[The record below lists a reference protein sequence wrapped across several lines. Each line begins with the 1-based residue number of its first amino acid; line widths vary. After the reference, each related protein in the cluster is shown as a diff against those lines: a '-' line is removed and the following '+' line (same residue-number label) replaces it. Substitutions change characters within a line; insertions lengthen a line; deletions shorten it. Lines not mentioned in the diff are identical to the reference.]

1 MSFTS
6 SVDSYTGKSTSP
18 STADIVSG
26 TVANIQTLDTVTG
39 GAGTADEVIVTDSGI
54 LGAAA
59 TYLVGTGSGVTG
71 FEKLT
76 LQGTAGNA
84 VYLNTAAGGFTTVT
98 GSAGVDV
105 FDVRTITS
113 ATTLTGGAGNDK
125 LTVALTLAA
134 ASDLDKVSGVET
146 IVLSAATTAGLTT
159 KDALVATGST
169 LNLTLTGA
177 NTFDGSAETDGN
189 FVITGGAGNS
199 TYTLGKGNDQLTVGA
214 GNDTIKVMTSASGLD
229 KITNFDA
236 SGTDIIQFS
245 AAGFTATGGA
255 VSFAA
260 AGATALDTVTAAGAA
275 GTLLTAA
282 NHVIVWNVA
291 PTTAANLNTAL
302 ATQNGATAKE
312 AFIIYTNT
320 NGFTTIAY
328 DSNIA
333 DATNTVVDLIQL
345 AGVAATS
352 VTAAELAFIA

>member
-1 MSFTS
+1 M
-6 SVDSYTGKSTSP
+6 G
-18 STADIVSG
+18 
-26 TVANIQTLDTVTG
+26 VAG
-39 GAGTADEVIVTDSGI
+39 
-54 LGAAA
+54 
-59 TYLVGTGSGVTG
+59 TYLVGAGSGVTG

-105 FDVRTITS
+105 FDVVSITS
-113 ATTLTGGAGNDK
+113 ATTLTGGAGNDT
-125 LTVALTLAA
+125 LTYRTNLT
-134 ASDLDKVSGVET
+134 ASDLDKVSGVEKIQGVAT
-146 IVLSAATTAGLTT
+146 VTTGAQAITAKDSLIATGATLTLDISSSTTAGSVI
-159 KDALVATGST
+159 D
-169 LNLTLTGA
+169 
-177 NTFDGSAETDGN
+177 FSAETDGN
-189 FVITGGAGNS
+189 VIIIGSTNNS

-236 SGTDIIQFS
+236 SGTDVIQFS

-255 VSFAA
+255 VSFVNG
-260 AGATALDTVTAAGAA
+260 GATTLDTVTAAGAA
-275 GTLLTAA
+275 GTPLTAA

-302 ATQNGATAKE
+302 ATQAGSTAKE

-345 AGVAATS
+345 AGVTATS
-352 VTAAELAFIA
+352 VTATELAFIA

>member
-1 MSFTS
+1 M
-6 SVDSYTGKSTSP
+6 
-18 STADIVSG
+18 
-26 TVANIQTLDTVTG
+26 NG
-39 GAGTADEVIVTDSGI
+39 GAGTADVLNITDSGI
-54 LGAAA
+54 LDMTVAGA
-59 TYLVGTGSGVTG
+59 GVTG
-71 FEKLT
+71 FEVMN
-76 LQGTAGNA
+76 LQGTSGNA
-84 VYLNTAAGGFTTVT
+84 ITLGAAAGGFTTIN
-98 GSAGVDV
+98 GSSGVDN
-105 FDVRTITS
+105 ITVGS
-113 ATTLTGGAGNDK
+113 ITNATTLAAGAGNDK
-125 LTVALTLAA
+125 LTVTAALAA

-169 LNLTLTGA
+169 LNLTLTDA

-245 AAGFTATGGA
+245 AAGFAATGGA
-255 VSFAA
+255 VSFLA
-260 AGATALDTVTAAGAA
+260 AGATTLDTVTLAGATGSA
-275 GTLLTAA
+275 LTAA
-282 NHVIVWNVA
+282 SHVIVWNVA

-333 DATNTVVDLIQL
+333 DATNTVVDLVQL

-352 VTAAELAFIA
+352 VTATELEFIA